1 MIDKILPLLKHWK
14 IVGVILLIAVF
25 LLNAHLA
32 SSRGEKLMRV
42 ENQLKEERA
51 RFQTQLKQIEKARQ
65 DDIERN
71 NFRKSQAKKFRLA
84 DDGSLRDAYER
95 LRERQSAFSKQ

>member
-1 MIDKILPLLKHWK
+1 MINKILPLLKYWK
-14 IVGVILLIAVF
+14 IGGVILLIAAF

-32 SSRGEKLMRV
+32 SSRGEKLLNA
-42 ENQLKEERA
+42 ETQLKEERA

-71 NFRKSQAKKFRLA
+71 NFRKSQSKKFRLA
-84 DDGSLRDAYER
+84 DDDSLRDAYER
-95 LRERQSAFSKQ
+95 LRERQKTASGG